1 MRVIQSILLF
11 AGLMF
16 AISAC
21 NDVTD
26 TSAVNE
32 NDSWLQETRAKGNAM
47 SGNNSD
53 EETILEIASSSDD
66 FSTLAAAV
74 EFAGLE
80 EALNGKR
87 QFTVFAPTNEAF
99 DKLLAELGLTAEELL
114 VEENKEMVKN
124 ILLYHVA
131 PGSRDAEE
139 VTDSD
144 QVNTLLKKFITVQED
159 DGAFFVGNDENGFAQ
174 IIATDIFASN
184 GVIHAIDNVMLPPS
198 GKNAG
203 DGDDDDD
210 GDDGD
215 DGDDDEEREAEETIL
230 EIASSNE
237 DFSTL
242 AAAVEFAGLEEAL
255 NGKRQFTVF
264 APTNEAFDKL
274 LAELGLTA
282 EELLVEENKEM
293 VKNILLYH
301 VAPGSRDA
309 EEVTDSDQ
317 VNTLLEK
324 FITVQEDDGA
334 FFVGNDEN
342 GFAQIITTNIFASNG
357 VIHAIDNVMLPP
369 SDMNAGDG
377 DEEEEEEEEEEDYD
391 DDDNE
396 DDGDDD

>member
-1 MRVIQSILLF
+1 MRVIQSTLLF
-11 AGLMF
+11 AGFMF

-47 SGNNSD
+47 GGSNSD

-80 EALNGKR
+80 EELNGKR

-99 DKLLAELGLTAEELL
+99 EALLNELGVTAEELL
-114 VEENKEMVKN
+114 VEENKELVTN

-131 PGSRDAEE
+131 PGSRDAKD

-184 GVIHAIDNVMLPPS
+184 GVIHAIDKVMLPPS

-210 GDDGD
+210 GEEGD
-215 DGDDDEEREAEETIL
+215 DGDDDEEREAKDTIL

-242 AAAVEFAGLEEAL
+242 AAAVEFAGLSDAL
-255 NGKRQFTVF
+255 NGKKQYTVF
-264 APTNEAFDKL
+264 APNNDAFEALLNEL
-274 LAELGLTA
+274 SLTA
-282 EELLVEENKEM
+282 EELLVEENKEL
-293 VKNILLYH
+293 VTSILLYH
-301 VAPGSRDA
+301 VAPGARDA
-309 EEVTDSDQ
+309 EEVTDSDK

-342 GFAQIITTNIFASNG
+342 GFAQIIATDIFASNG
-357 VIHAIDNVMLPP
+357 VIHVVDSVMLPP
-369 SDMNAGDG
+369 SDKN
-377 DEEEEEEEEEEDYD
+377 D
-391 DDDNE
+391 DDDDD

>member
-1 MRVIQSILLF
+1 
-11 AGLMF
+11 MF

-47 SGNNSD
+47 GGSNSD

-80 EALNGKR
+80 EELNGKR

-99 DKLLAELGLTAEELL
+99 EALLNELGVTAEELL
-114 VEENKEMVKN
+114 VEENKELVTN

-131 PGSRDAEE
+131 PGSRDAKD

-184 GVIHAIDNVMLPPS
+184 GVIHAIDKVMLPPS

-210 GDDGD
+210 GEEGD
-215 DGDDDEEREAEETIL
+215 DGDDDEEREAKDTIL

-242 AAAVEFAGLEEAL
+242 AAAVEFAGLSDAL
-255 NGKRQFTVF
+255 NGKKQYTVF
-264 APTNEAFDKL
+264 APNNDAFEALLNEL
-274 LAELGLTA
+274 SLTA
-282 EELLVEENKEM
+282 EELLVEENKEL
-293 VKNILLYH
+293 VTSILLYH
-301 VAPGSRDA
+301 VAPGARDA
-309 EEVTDSDQ
+309 EEVTDSDK

-342 GFAQIITTNIFASNG
+342 GFAQIIATDIFASNG
-357 VIHAIDNVMLPP
+357 VIHVVDSVMLPP
-369 SDMNAGDG
+369 SDKN
-377 DEEEEEEEEEEDYD
+377 D
-391 DDDNE
+391 DDDDD